1 MGGLK
6 VCIRNAVFAPCYNRN
21 VSSPAEPQLSELP
34 APRPWPLSP
43 EPEPVFGLRAVV
55 FAYLGLLLAFVLF
68 GKAAMAWAHH
78 LPAFSRTPPDDL
90 LLDPRVML
98 PAQLGGYVA
107 LFAGLRLWFGY
118 RRGVG
123 LLRALS
129 WRWPLRWLRFLA
141 AGAALGMAVQFAS
154 HWLPTPPNL
163 PIDKMLRNA
172 TDAWLMSAFGVLV
185 APFSEEVLFRGLL
198 FPALS
203 RRTGALAALL
213 ATSLLFGAVHAGQ
226 LAGAWP
232 LVACI
237 ALVGAML
244 TLVRW
249 HFHSLASS
257 TLVHMG
263 YNGVL
268 FASIFVQ
275 TSGFTHL
282 AK

>member
-1 MGGLK
+1 
-6 VCIRNAVFAPCYNRN
+6 
-21 VSSPAEPQLSELP
+21 
-34 APRPWPLSP
+34 
-43 EPEPVFGLRAVV
+43 
-55 FAYLGLLLAFVLF
+55 
-68 GKAAMAWAHH
+68 
-78 LPAFSRTPPDDL
+78 
-90 LLDPRVML
+90 ML